1 MSRGFSTP
9 NVLWETGSKSCHSN
23 QKSPVAMSKGTWIA
37 LVVALFA
44 LVVGGAWYWYRDRP
58 AQSFA
63 PVAVSPSPAPATADD
78 EPGEIEYPVAE
89 PTATAAEPGA
99 AAPQPAA
106 PLPLLDDSDAVAR
119 SMLERGF
126 GEAPVEAFLI
136 PGRLV
141 RHIVATVDSLD
152 REPVRLKHRP
162 VTHVPG
168 PVQADLV
175 GERLYELNPRNS
187 ERYDAYVS
195 AFDAVD
201 ASTLVDGYL
210 RYYPLFQR
218 AYQELGYPQG
228 YFNDRVIAIIDHL
241 LATPAAEQPVQLLR
255 PKVLYTFADPQLEG
269 LSWGRKTLIRMG
281 PAHAA
286 TVQRKLTEIRAEI
299 VARSGDGSR

>member
-1 MSRGFSTP
+1 
-9 NVLWETGSKSCHSN
+9 
-23 QKSPVAMSKGTWIA
+23 MSKGTWIA

-58 AQSFA
+58 PQAFA
-63 PVAVSPSPAPATADD
+63 PEAVTASPAPKADATGEPPAAEYPVPEPSPAD
-78 EPGEIEYPVAE
+78 E
-89 PTATAAEPGA
+89 AAGV
-99 AAPQPAA
+99 APQATAA
-106 PLPLLDDSDAVAR
+106 PLPPLDDSDAVVR

-126 GEAPVEAFLI
+126 GDAPVEAFLI
-136 PGRLV
+136 PGRVV
-141 RHIVATVDSLD
+141 RHIVATIDSLD

-162 VTHVPG
+162 VAHVQG
-168 PVQADLV
+168 PVSVDRV
-175 GERLYELNPRNS
+175 GERLYELSPLNE

-201 ASTLVDGYL
+201 TGTLVSGYL

-241 LATPAAEQPVQLLR
+241 LATPDVERPLQLLR
-255 PKVLYTFADPQLEG
+255 PKVLYTFADPRLEN

-281 PAHAA
+281 PSHAA
-286 TVQRKLTEIRAEI
+286 TVQRKLAEIRAEI
-299 VARSGDGSR
+299 VARSAGDAGPQE